1 MSNISAVI
9 DKDMYRVYY
18 KAMKYISNLIIFF
31 CILNYIL
38 CVKVLYKFV
47 KRAYKTI
54 VVGGKKVTEWSERVA
69 KNLKFPRE
77 LHNAIENYRKQNM
90 IPYFSTAVYELIRKG
105 LQAAEKEKER

>member
-1 MSNISAVI
+1 MLKCCTSSLKEHIKNES
-9 DKDMYRVYY
+9 
-18 KAMKYISNLIIFF
+18 
-31 CILNYIL
+31 
-38 CVKVLYKFV
+38 
-47 KRAYKTI
+47 
-54 VVGGKKVTEWSERVA
+54 GGKEVTEWSERVA

>member
-1 MSNISAVI
+1 M
-9 DKDMYRVYY
+9 
-18 KAMKYISNLIIFF
+18 
-31 CILNYIL
+31 
-38 CVKVLYKFV
+38 
-47 KRAYKTI
+47 
-54 VVGGKKVTEWSERVA
+54 TEWSERVA